1 MCIRDR
7 CQVNLHWPDVPLI
20 EGVQALAE
28 QGFITGASNRNWA
41 SYGQEVQLAAN
52 LSSTAQ
58 ALLTDPQ
65 TSGGLL
71 VSCSPDTVD
80 QVLSTFHQM
89 GFEQAAVV
97 GHISAGSGL
106 HIQG

>member
-1 MCIRDR
+1 LC
-7 CQVNLHWPDVPLI
+7 WADVPLI
-20 EGVQALAE
+20 EGVADLVQ
-28 QGFITGASNRNWA
+28 QGFITGASARNWA
-41 SYGQEVQLAAN
+41 SYGHEVQLPN
-52 LSSTAQ
+52 HLDTTAQ

-71 VSCSPDTVD
+71 VSCAPEAVNN
-80 QVLSTFHQM
+80 VLQCFHQM

-106 HIQG
+106 QIQG